1 MSLQGN
7 FSDVIDRM
15 DSALHD
21 VRAVWADVTAITYDG
36 MNENMKLFAGQMW
49 NAYENAQAAHSL
61 VKSNYNPGE
70 FENRVQAC
78 ISEAA
83 SV

>member
-15 DSALHD
+15 DNALHEA
-21 VRAVWADVTAITYDG
+21 RAIWTDVTAITYDG
-36 MNENMKLFAGQMW
+36 INENMKLFAGQMW
-49 NAYENAQAAHSL
+49 NAYENAQAGHSL
-61 VKSNYNPGE
+61 VKSNYNEGE

-78 ISEAA
+78 IAEAA

>member
-15 DSALHD
+15 DNELRS
-21 VRAVWADVTAITYDG
+21 VRAIWTDMTAITYDG
-36 MNENMKLFAGQMW
+36 INENMKLFAGQMW
-49 NAYENAQAAHSL
+49 NAYENAQRGHSL
-61 VKSNYNPGE
+61 VKANYNAGE

-78 ISEAA
+78 AAEAA